1 MSDAQRKYK
10 ERFEQ
15 KKIDDARKQA
25 VLEKRKQ
32 KEVGHFFH
40 KASNFFVIG
49 DLKMIMLPSQK
60 YSSTSNL

>member
-25 VLEKRKQ
+25 VLEKKKQ
-32 KEVGHFFH
+32 KEV
-40 KASNFFVIG
+40 
-49 DLKMIMLPSQK
+49 
-60 YSSTSNL
+60 